1 MDFIDLTSLHSYS
14 YLLVLAAILLTTKLL
29 GLFSRWVRLP
39 QVLGALV
46 AGVILGPVVNAIV
59 GWSTGD
65 GFFSQAAGSDQLF
78 GMLSELG
85 VIVLM
90 FGAGLETDVQEM
102 KKCGKASLIVAVIGV
117 VTPLIFGAGASYFFI
132 DDPNSQ
138 ERLLKS
144 IFIGVVLTATSVSIT
159 VETLKELGKLNTP
172 ASNAILGAAIIDDVL
187 GIIALTIITS
197 FKSKDV
203 NIWFVLIKIVL
214 FFIFAAI
221 LGFIMLKIYK
231 WMNKH
236 TSRDSR
242 RHVIIA
248 FAYCLVSSFVAEV
261 FFGVADI
268 TGAYVAGLVLSMT
281 NRKRYLVN
289 RFSTLSY
296 MLLSPI
302 FFACIGLTIEM
313 PELTVSLLVFAIL
326 ITIVAVATKLFGCA
340 LGGKICGYSTK
351 ECFQIGAGMISR
363 GEVALIVANKGAEV
377 GLMSSLY
384 FGPIVIMVVITTIIT
399 PVLLK
404 VVFKNDD
411 AAVADVA
418 ADDVINYNKG
428 EQLEKEMQN
437 LVKSKSKNK

>member
-59 GWSTGD
+59 GWSTVD

-102 KKCGKASLIVAVIGV
+102 KKCGKASLIIAVIGV

-214 FFIFAAI
+214 FFIFAAV

-302 FFACIGLTIEM
+302 FFACIGLTIEI
-313 PELTVSLLVFAIL
+313 PELTVSLLIFAIL

-340 LGGKICGYSTK
+340 LGGKICGYSTR

-363 GEVALIVANKGAEV
+363 GEVALIVAKKGESC
-377 GLMSSLY
+377 GLMDPKL
-384 FGPIVIMVVITTIIT
+384 FGPLVIVVVLTTIIA
-399 PVLLK
+399 PIILK
-404 VVFKNDD
+404 ILFAKDKDNAPTLKDTKT
-411 AAVADVA
+411 A
-418 ADDVINYNKG
+418 
-428 EQLEKEMQN
+428 
-437 LVKSKSKNK
+437 

>member
-102 KKCGKASLIVAVIGV
+102 KKCGKASLIIAVIGV
-117 VTPLIFGAGASYFFI
+117 VTPLIFGAGASYYFI

-197 FKSKDV
+197 FKSKNV

-340 LGGKICGYSTK
+340 LGGKICGYSTR

-363 GEVALIVANKGAEV
+363 GEVALIVAKKGESC
-377 GLMSSLY
+377 GLMDPKL
-384 FGPIVIMVVITTIIT
+384 FGPLVIVVVLTTIIA
-399 PVLLK
+399 PIILK
-404 VVFKNDD
+404 ILFAKDKDNGE
-411 AAVADVA
+411 
-418 ADDVINYNKG
+418 KG
-428 EQLEKEMQN
+428 PRLEDKQPA
-437 LVKSKSKNK
+437 

>member
-29 GLFSRWVRLP
+29 GLFSRLVRLP

-102 KKCGKASLIVAVIGV
+102 KKCGKASLIIAVIGV
-117 VTPLIFGAGASYFFI
+117 ITPLIFGAFASYYFI

-363 GEVALIVANKGAEV
+363 GEVALIVAKKGESC
-377 GLMSSLY
+377 GLMDPKL
-384 FGPIVIMVVITTIIT
+384 FGPLVIVVVLTTIIA
-399 PVLLK
+399 PIILK
-404 VVFKNDD
+404 ILFAKDKDNGE
-411 AAVADVA
+411 
-418 ADDVINYNKG
+418 KG
-428 EQLEKEMQN
+428 PRLEDKQPA
-437 LVKSKSKNK
+437 

>member
-39 QVLGALV
+39 QVLVALV

-102 KKCGKASLIVAVIGV
+102 KKCGKASLIIAVIGV

-138 ERLLKS
+138 EKLLKS

-363 GEVALIVANKGAEV
+363 GEVALIVAKKGESC
-377 GLMSSLY
+377 GLMDPKL
-384 FGPIVIMVVITTIIT
+384 FGPLVIVVVLTTIIA
-399 PVLLK
+399 PIILK
-404 VVFKNDD
+404 ILFAKDKDNGE
-411 AAVADVA
+411 
-418 ADDVINYNKG
+418 KG
-428 EQLEKEMQN
+428 PRLEDKQPA
-437 LVKSKSKNK
+437 

>member
-1 MDFIDLTSLHSYS
+1 MDFINLESLHEYS

-29 GLFSRWVRLP
+29 GLFSRWIRLP

-46 AGVILGPVVNAIV
+46 AGVILGPVVNAIL
-59 GWSTGD
+59 GWSTTD

-102 KKCGKASLIVAVIGV
+102 KKCGKASLIIAIIGV
-117 VTPLIFGAGASYFFI
+117 ITPLIFGATASYFFI
-132 DDPNSQ
+132 DDTNAQ
-138 ERLLKS
+138 MKLLKS

-197 FKSKDV
+197 FADESV
-203 NIWFVLIKIVL
+203 QIMFVLLKIVL
-214 FFIFAAI
+214 FFIFAI
-221 LGFIMLKIYK
+221 IMGFIMLKVYK
-231 WMNKH
+231 WMNKK

-248 FAYCLVSSFVAEV
+248 FAYCLVSSFIAEV

-268 TGAYVAGLVLSMT
+268 TGAYIAGLVLSMT

-313 PELTVSLLVFAIL
+313 PELTVSLLIFAIL
-326 ITIVAVATKLFGCA
+326 LTIVAVATKLFGCA

-351 ECFQIGAGMISR
+351 EAFQIGAGMISR
-363 GEVALIVANKGAEV
+363 GEVALIVAKKGESC
-377 GLMSSLY
+377 GLMEPSL
-384 FGPIVIMVVITTIIT
+384 FGPLVIVVVLTTIIA
-399 PVLLK
+399 PVILK
-404 VVFKNDD
+404 VLFAKDDDNNGARLKNTKT
-411 AAVADVA
+411 A
-418 ADDVINYNKG
+418 
-428 EQLEKEMQN
+428 
-437 LVKSKSKNK
+437 

>member
-1 MDFIDLTSLHSYS
+1 MHSYS

-102 KKCGKASLIVAVIGV
+102 KKCGKASLIIAVIGV
-117 VTPLIFGAGASYFFI
+117 ITPLIFGAFASYYFI

-203 NIWFVLIKIVL
+203 SIWFVLIKIVL

-296 MLLSPI
+296 MFLSPI

-340 LGGKICGYSTK
+340 LGGKICGYSTR

-363 GEVALIVANKGAEV
+363 GEVALIVAKKGESC
-377 GLMSSLY
+377 GLMDPKL
-384 FGPIVIMVVITTIIT
+384 FGPLVIVVVLTTIIA
-399 PVLLK
+399 PIILK
-404 VVFKNDD
+404 ILFAKDKDNGE
-411 AAVADVA
+411 
-418 ADDVINYNKG
+418 KG
-428 EQLEKEMQN
+428 PRLEDKQPA
-437 LVKSKSKNK
+437 

>member
-102 KKCGKASLIVAVIGV
+102 NKCGIASLIIAVIGV
-117 VTPLIFGAGASYFFI
+117 ITPLIFGAFASYYFI

-363 GEVALIVANKGAEV
+363 GEVALIVAKKGESC
-377 GLMSSLY
+377 GQMDPKL
-384 FGPIVIMVVITTIIT
+384 FGPLVIVVVLTTIIA
-399 PVLLK
+399 PIILK
-404 VVFKNDD
+404 ILFAKDKDNGE
-411 AAVADVA
+411 
-418 ADDVINYNKG
+418 KG
-428 EQLEKEMQN
+428 PRLEDKQPA
-437 LVKSKSKNK
+437 

>member
-102 KKCGKASLIVAVIGV
+102 KKCGKASLIIAVIGV
-117 VTPLIFGAGASYFFI
+117 VTPLIFGAVASYFFI

-138 ERLLKS
+138 EKLLKS

-340 LGGKICGYSTK
+340 LGGKICGYSTR

-363 GEVALIVANKGAEV
+363 GEVALIVAKKGESC
-377 GLMSSLY
+377 GLMDPKL
-384 FGPIVIMVVITTIIT
+384 FGPLVIVVVLTTIIA
-399 PVLLK
+399 PIILK
-404 VVFKNDD
+404 VLFAKDKDNGE
-411 AAVADVA
+411 
-418 ADDVINYNKG
+418 KG
-428 EQLEKEMQN
+428 PRLEDKQPA
-437 LVKSKSKNK
+437 

>member
-102 KKCGKASLIVAVIGV
+102 KKCGKASLIIAVIGV
-117 VTPLIFGAGASYFFI
+117 VTPLIFGAFASYYFI

-340 LGGKICGYSTK
+340 LGGKICGYSTR

-363 GEVALIVANKGAEV
+363 GEVALIVAKKGESC
-377 GLMSSLY
+377 GLMDPKL
-384 FGPIVIMVVITTIIT
+384 FGPLVIVVVLTTIIA
-399 PVLLK
+399 PIILK
-404 VVFKNDD
+404 VLFAKDKDNGE
-411 AAVADVA
+411 
-418 ADDVINYNKG
+418 KG
-428 EQLEKEMQN
+428 PRLEDKQPA
-437 LVKSKSKNK
+437 

>member
-102 KKCGKASLIVAVIGV
+102 KKCGKASLIIAVIGV
-117 VTPLIFGAGASYFFI
+117 ITPLIFGAFASYYFI

-340 LGGKICGYSTK
+340 LGGKICGYSTR

-363 GEVALIVANKGAEV
+363 GEVALIVAKKGESC
-377 GLMSSLY
+377 GLMDPKL
-384 FGPIVIMVVITTIIT
+384 FGPLVIVVVLTTIIA
-399 PVLLK
+399 PIILK
-404 VVFKNDD
+404 ILFAKDKDNGE
-411 AAVADVA
+411 
-418 ADDVINYNKG
+418 KG
-428 EQLEKEMQN
+428 PRLKDKQPA
-437 LVKSKSKNK
+437 

>member
-1 MDFIDLTSLHSYS
+1 MDFIDLTSLHSFS

-102 KKCGKASLIVAVIGV
+102 KKCGKASLIIAVIGV

-340 LGGKICGYSTK
+340 LGGKICGYSTR

-363 GEVALIVANKGAEV
+363 GEVALIVAKKGESC
-377 GLMSSLY
+377 GLMDPKL
-384 FGPIVIMVVITTIIT
+384 FGPLVIVVVLTTIIA
-399 PVLLK
+399 PIILK
-404 VVFKNDD
+404 ILFAKDKDNGE
-411 AAVADVA
+411 
-418 ADDVINYNKG
+418 KG
-428 EQLEKEMQN
+428 PRLEDKQPA
-437 LVKSKSKNK
+437 

>member
-102 KKCGKASLIVAVIGV
+102 KKCGKASLIIAVIGV

-138 ERLLKS
+138 EKLLKS

-340 LGGKICGYSTK
+340 LGGKICGYSTR

-363 GEVALIVANKGAEV
+363 GEVALIVAKKGESC
-377 GLMSSLY
+377 GLMEPKL
-384 FGPIVIMVVITTIIT
+384 FGPLVIVVVLTTIIA
-399 PVLLK
+399 PIILK
-404 VVFKNDD
+404 VLFAKDKDNGE
-411 AAVADVA
+411 
-418 ADDVINYNKG
+418 KG
-428 EQLEKEMQN
+428 PRLEDKQPA
-437 LVKSKSKNK
+437 

>member
-102 KKCGKASLIVAVIGV
+102 KKCGKASLIIAVIGV

-313 PELTVSLLVFAIL
+313 PELTVSLLIFAIL

-363 GEVALIVANKGAEV
+363 GEVALIVAKKGESC
-377 GLMSSLY
+377 GLMDPKL
-384 FGPIVIMVVITTIIT
+384 FGPLVIVVVLTTIIA
-399 PVLLK
+399 PIILK
-404 VVFKNDD
+404 VLFAKDKDNGE
-411 AAVADVA
+411 
-418 ADDVINYNKG
+418 KG
-428 EQLEKEMQN
+428 PRLEDKQPA
-437 LVKSKSKNK
+437 

>member
-102 KKCGKASLIVAVIGV
+102 KKCGKASLIIAVIGV

-138 ERLLKS
+138 EKLLKS

-340 LGGKICGYSTK
+340 LGGKICGYSTR

-363 GEVALIVANKGAEV
+363 GEVALIVAKKGESC
-377 GLMSSLY
+377 GLMDPKL
-384 FGPIVIMVVITTIIT
+384 FGPLVIVVVLTTIIA
-399 PVLLK
+399 PIILK
-404 VVFKNDD
+404 VLFAKDKDN
-411 AAVADVA
+411 
-418 ADDVINYNKG
+418 G
-428 EQLEKEMQN
+428 ENGPHLEDKQPA
-437 LVKSKSKNK
+437 

>member
-59 GWSTGD
+59 GWSTVD

-102 KKCGKASLIVAVIGV
+102 KKCGKASLIIAVIGV

-203 NIWFVLIKIVL
+203 NIWFVLIKIIL
-214 FFIFAAI
+214 FFIFAAV

-313 PELTVSLLVFAIL
+313 PELTVSLLIFAIL

-340 LGGKICGYSTK
+340 LGGKICGYSTR

-363 GEVALIVANKGAEV
+363 GEVALIVAKKGESC
-377 GLMSSLY
+377 GLMDPKL
-384 FGPIVIMVVITTIIT
+384 FGPLVIVVVLTTIIA
-399 PVLLK
+399 PIILK
-404 VVFKNDD
+404 ILFAKDKDNAPTLKDTKT
-411 AAVADVA
+411 A
-418 ADDVINYNKG
+418 
-428 EQLEKEMQN
+428 
-437 LVKSKSKNK
+437 

>member
-102 KKCGKASLIVAVIGV
+102 KKCGKASLIIAVIGV
-117 VTPLIFGAGASYFFI
+117 ITPLIFGAFASYYFI

-289 RFSTLSY
+289 RFSTVSY

-363 GEVALIVANKGAEV
+363 GEVALIVAKKGESC
-377 GLMSSLY
+377 GLMDPKL
-384 FGPIVIMVVITTIIT
+384 FGPLVIVVVLTTIIA
-399 PVLLK
+399 PIILK
-404 VVFKNDD
+404 ILFAKDKDNGE
-411 AAVADVA
+411 
-418 ADDVINYNKG
+418 KG
-428 EQLEKEMQN
+428 PRLEDKQPA
-437 LVKSKSKNK
+437 

>member
-102 KKCGKASLIVAVIGV
+102 KKCGKASLIIAVIGV
-117 VTPLIFGAGASYFFI
+117 ITPLIFGAFASYYFI

-159 VETLKELGKLNTP
+159 VETLKELG
-172 ASNAILGAAIIDDVL
+172 
-187 GIIALTIITS
+187 
-197 FKSKDV
+197 KSKDV

-340 LGGKICGYSTK
+340 LGGKICGYSTR

-363 GEVALIVANKGAEV
+363 GEVALIVAKKGESC
-377 GLMSSLY
+377 GLMDPKL
-384 FGPIVIMVVITTIIT
+384 FGPLVIVVVLTTIIA
-399 PVLLK
+399 PIILK
-404 VVFKNDD
+404 ILFAKDKDNGE
-411 AAVADVA
+411 
-418 ADDVINYNKG
+418 KG
-428 EQLEKEMQN
+428 PRLEDKQPA
-437 LVKSKSKNK
+437 

>member
-1 MDFIDLTSLHSYS
+1 MHSYS

-102 KKCGKASLIVAVIGV
+102 KKCGKASLIIAVIGV

-138 ERLLKS
+138 EKLLKS

-363 GEVALIVANKGAEV
+363 GEVALIVAKKGESC
-377 GLMSSLY
+377 GLMDPKL
-384 FGPIVIMVVITTIIT
+384 FGPLVIVVVLTTIIA
-399 PVLLK
+399 PIILK
-404 VVFKNDD
+404 ILFAKDKDNGE
-411 AAVADVA
+411 
-418 ADDVINYNKG
+418 KG
-428 EQLEKEMQN
+428 PRLEDKQPA
-437 LVKSKSKNK
+437 

>member
-102 KKCGKASLIVAVIGV
+102 KKCGKASLIIAVIGV

-138 ERLLKS
+138 EKLLKS

-363 GEVALIVANKGAEV
+363 GEVALIVAKKGECC
-377 GLMSSLY
+377 GLMDPKL
-384 FGPIVIMVVITTIIT
+384 FGPLVIVVVLTTIIA
-399 PVLLK
+399 PIILK
-404 VVFKNDD
+404 ILFAKDKDNGE
-411 AAVADVA
+411 
-418 ADDVINYNKG
+418 KG
-428 EQLEKEMQN
+428 PRLEDKQPA
-437 LVKSKSKNK
+437 

>member
-59 GWSTGD
+59 SCSTVHAV
-65 GFFSQAAGSDQLF
+65 FSQAAGSDQLF

-102 KKCGKASLIVAVIGV
+102 KKCCKASLIIAVIGV

-214 FFIFAAI
+214 FFIFAAV

-281 NRKRYLVN
+281 SRKRYLVN

-313 PELTVSLLVFAIL
+313 PELTVSLLIFAIL

-340 LGGKICGYSTK
+340 LGGKICGYSTR

-363 GEVALIVANKGAEV
+363 GEVALIVAKKGESC
-377 GLMSSLY
+377 GLMDPKL
-384 FGPIVIMVVITTIIT
+384 FGPLVIVVVLTTIIA
-399 PVLLK
+399 PIILK
-404 VVFKNDD
+404 ILFAKDKDNAPTLKDTKT
-411 AAVADVA
+411 A
-418 ADDVINYNKG
+418 
-428 EQLEKEMQN
+428 
-437 LVKSKSKNK
+437 

>member
-102 KKCGKASLIVAVIGV
+102 KKCGKASLIIAVIGV

-138 ERLLKS
+138 EKLLKS

-203 NIWFVLIKIVL
+203 NLWFVLIKIVL

-363 GEVALIVANKGAEV
+363 GEVALIVAKKGESC
-377 GLMSSLY
+377 GLMDPKL
-384 FGPIVIMVVITTIIT
+384 FGPLVIVVVLTTIIA
-399 PVLLK
+399 PIILK
-404 VVFKNDD
+404 ILFAKDKDNGE
-411 AAVADVA
+411 
-418 ADDVINYNKG
+418 KG
-428 EQLEKEMQN
+428 PRLEDKQPA
-437 LVKSKSKNK
+437 

>member
-102 KKCGKASLIVAVIGV
+102 KKCGKASLIIAVIGV
-117 VTPLIFGAGASYFFI
+117 VTPLIFGAFASYFFI

-138 ERLLKS
+138 EKLLKS

-296 MLLSPI
+296 MFLSPI

-340 LGGKICGYSTK
+340 LGGKICGYSTR

-363 GEVALIVANKGAEV
+363 GEVALIVAKKGESC
-377 GLMSSLY
+377 GLMDPKL
-384 FGPIVIMVVITTIIT
+384 FGPLVIVVVLTTIIA
-399 PVLLK
+399 PIILK
-404 VVFKNDD
+404 ILFAKDKDNGE
-411 AAVADVA
+411 
-418 ADDVINYNKG
+418 KG
-428 EQLEKEMQN
+428 PRLEDKQPA
-437 LVKSKSKNK
+437 

>member
-102 KKCGKASLIVAVIGV
+102 KKCGKASLIIAVIGV
-117 VTPLIFGAGASYFFI
+117 VTPLIFGAFASYYFI

-214 FFIFAAI
+214 FFIFAAV

-296 MLLSPI
+296 MFLSPI

-340 LGGKICGYSTK
+340 LGGKICGYSTR

-363 GEVALIVANKGAEV
+363 GEVALIVAKKGESC
-377 GLMSSLY
+377 GLMDPKL
-384 FGPIVIMVVITTIIT
+384 FGPLVIVVVLTTIIA
-399 PVLLK
+399 PIILK
-404 VVFKNDD
+404 ILFAKDKDNGE
-411 AAVADVA
+411 
-418 ADDVINYNKG
+418 KG
-428 EQLEKEMQN
+428 PRLEDKQPA
-437 LVKSKSKNK
+437 

>member
-102 KKCGKASLIVAVIGV
+102 KKCGKASLIIAVIGV
-117 VTPLIFGAGASYFFI
+117 ITPLIFGAGASYYFI

-363 GEVALIVANKGAEV
+363 GEVALIVAKKGESC
-377 GLMSSLY
+377 GLMDPKL
-384 FGPIVIMVVITTIIT
+384 FGPLVIVVVLTTIIA
-399 PVLLK
+399 PIILK
-404 VVFKNDD
+404 ILFAKDKDN
-411 AAVADVA
+411 
-418 ADDVINYNKG
+418 G
-428 EQLEKEMQN
+428 EKSPRLEDKQPA
-437 LVKSKSKNK
+437 

>member
-102 KKCGKASLIVAVIGV
+102 KKCGKASLIIAVIGV
-117 VTPLIFGAGASYFFI
+117 ITPLIFGAFASYYFI

-138 ERLLKS
+138 EKLLKS

-296 MLLSPI
+296 MFLSPI

-363 GEVALIVANKGAEV
+363 GEVALIVAKKGESC
-377 GLMSSLY
+377 GLMDPKL
-384 FGPIVIMVVITTIIT
+384 FGPLVIVVVLTTIIA
-399 PVLLK
+399 PIILK
-404 VVFKNDD
+404 ILFAKDKDNGE
-411 AAVADVA
+411 
-418 ADDVINYNKG
+418 KG
-428 EQLEKEMQN
+428 PRLEDKQPA
-437 LVKSKSKNK
+437 

>member
-102 KKCGKASLIVAVIGV
+102 KKCGKASLIIAVIGV
-117 VTPLIFGAGASYFFI
+117 ITPLIFGAFASYYFI

-296 MLLSPI
+296 MFLSPI

-340 LGGKICGYSTK
+340 LGGKICGYSTR

-363 GEVALIVANKGAEV
+363 GEVALIVAKKGESC
-377 GLMSSLY
+377 GLMDPKL
-384 FGPIVIMVVITTIIT
+384 FGPLVIVVVLTTIIA
-399 PVLLK
+399 PIILK
-404 VVFKNDD
+404 ILFAKDKDNGE
-411 AAVADVA
+411 
-418 ADDVINYNKG
+418 KG
-428 EQLEKEMQN
+428 PRLEDKQPA
-437 LVKSKSKNK
+437 

>member
-102 KKCGKASLIVAVIGV
+102 KKCGKASLIIAVIGV
-117 VTPLIFGAGASYFFI
+117 ITPLIFGAAASYFFI

-138 ERLLKS
+138 EKLLKS

-340 LGGKICGYSTK
+340 LGGKICGYSTR

-363 GEVALIVANKGAEV
+363 GEVALIVAKKGESC
-377 GLMSSLY
+377 GLMDPKL
-384 FGPIVIMVVITTIIT
+384 FGPLVIVVVLTTIIA
-399 PVLLK
+399 PIILK
-404 VVFKNDD
+404 ILFAKDKDNGE
-411 AAVADVA
+411 
-418 ADDVINYNKG
+418 KG
-428 EQLEKEMQN
+428 PRLEDKQPA
-437 LVKSKSKNK
+437 

>member
-59 GWSTGD
+59 GWSTVD

-102 KKCGKASLIVAVIGV
+102 KKCGKASLIIAVIGV

-214 FFIFAAI
+214 FFIFAAV

-313 PELTVSLLVFAIL
+313 PELTVSLLIFAIL

-340 LGGKICGYSTK
+340 LGGKICGYSTR

-363 GEVALIVANKGAEV
+363 GEVALIVAKKGESC
-377 GLMSSLY
+377 GLMDPKL
-384 FGPIVIMVVITTIIT
+384 FGPLVIVVVLTTIIA
-399 PVLLK
+399 PIILK
-404 VVFKNDD
+404 ILFAKDKDNAPTLKDTKTD
-411 AAVADVA
+411 
-418 ADDVINYNKG
+418 
-428 EQLEKEMQN
+428 
-437 LVKSKSKNK
+437 

>member
-102 KKCGKASLIVAVIGV
+102 KKCGKASLIIAVIGV
-117 VTPLIFGAGASYFFI
+117 ITPLIFGAGASYYFI

-340 LGGKICGYSTK
+340 LGGKICGYSTR

-363 GEVALIVANKGAEV
+363 GEVALIVAKKGESC
-377 GLMSSLY
+377 GLMDPKL
-384 FGPIVIMVVITTIIT
+384 FGPLVIVVVLTTIIA
-399 PVLLK
+399 PIILK
-404 VVFKNDD
+404 ILFAKDKDNGE
-411 AAVADVA
+411 
-418 ADDVINYNKG
+418 KG
-428 EQLEKEMQN
+428 PRLEDKQPA
-437 LVKSKSKNK
+437 

>member
-102 KKCGKASLIVAVIGV
+102 KKCGKASLIIAVIGV
-117 VTPLIFGAGASYFFI
+117 ITPLIFGAGASYFFI

-138 ERLLKS
+138 EKLLKS

-221 LGFIMLKIYK
+221 LGLIMLKIYK

-313 PELTVSLLVFAIL
+313 PELTVSLLIFAIL

-363 GEVALIVANKGAEV
+363 GEVALIVAKKGESC
-377 GLMSSLY
+377 GLMDPKL
-384 FGPIVIMVVITTIIT
+384 FGPLVIVVVLTTIIA
-399 PVLLK
+399 PIILK
-404 VVFKNDD
+404 VLFAKDKDNGE
-411 AAVADVA
+411 
-418 ADDVINYNKG
+418 KG
-428 EQLEKEMQN
+428 PRLEDKQPA
-437 LVKSKSKNK
+437 

>member
-102 KKCGKASLIVAVIGV
+102 KKCGKASLIIAVIGV

-363 GEVALIVANKGAEV
+363 GEVALIVAKKGESC
-377 GLMSSLY
+377 GLMDPKL
-384 FGPIVIMVVITTIIT
+384 FGPLVIVVVLTTIIA
-399 PVLLK
+399 PIILK
-404 VVFKNDD
+404 VLFAKDKDNGE
-411 AAVADVA
+411 
-418 ADDVINYNKG
+418 KG
-428 EQLEKEMQN
+428 PRLEDKQPA
-437 LVKSKSKNK
+437 